1 MRTPM
6 ATDIFQG
13 IEEQTHFQTR
23 MFGVVKVAIIATRPD
38 GQIVYWNRFA
48 EELYGWQVQDVM
60 GRNIIEII
68 VPKENAR
75 SAADIIACVRAGK
88 SWTGEFTLKRR
99 DGTHLAVY
107 ATDSPIFDET
117 GNLIGI
123 VGVSHDLTALA
134 RVRLELERQ
143 VQKRTAELNA
153 ANQNLRQLSARL
165 IKSRDEE
172 DRRVARELHDST
184 GQDLTVLK
192 LDLAVIGREVTKFSP
207 ELARRVSDTLELV
220 THISDEL
227 RTISYL
233 LHPPLLDELG
243 LASALRHYVDGF
255 SARSHIR
262 VDLQIPPSFGRLA
275 HDVELTCFRIVQE
288 CLTNV
293 HRHSKSATAVITV
306 NYEDKGILLEVRDA
320 GRGIPPKRRREV
332 TSGGGGVGLAG
343 MLERVKQLGGTLEI
357 RSDANGTAVIAVLP
371 LKHSTTAA

>member
-1 MRTPM
+1 M
-6 ATDIFQG
+6 ATDIFHVT
-13 IEEQTHFQTR
+13 EEPTHFQAR
-23 MFGVVKVAIIATRPD
+23 MFGVVKVAIIATRPN
-38 GQIVYWNRFA
+38 GQIVYWNPFA

-60 GRNIIEII
+60 GRNIIEIM
-68 VPKENAR
+68 VPKKNAQ
-75 SAADIIACVRAGK
+75 SAADIIALLRAGN

-99 DGTHLAVY
+99 DGAHLTVHV
-107 ATDSPIFDET
+107 TDSPIFDET

-134 RVRLELERQ
+134 KMRVELERQ
-143 VQKRTAELNA
+143 VQNRTAELKA

-172 DRRVARELHDST
+172 DRRIARELHDST

-207 ELARRVSDTLELV
+207 ELARRVSDTIELA

-243 LASALRHYVDGF
+243 LASALRHYADGF
-255 SARSHIR
+255 SARSNIR
-262 VDLQIPPSFGRLA
+262 VDLKIPPSFGRLA

-288 CLTNV
+288 SLTNI

-306 NYEDKGILLEVRDA
+306 NYEEKGILVEVRDE
-320 GRGIPPKRRREV
+320 GRGIPRKRLQQL

-343 MLERVKQLGGTLEI
+343 MRERVKQLGGTLEI
-357 RSDANGTAVIAVLP
+357 RSDANGTAVIAALP